1 MLHNFKNAIK
11 NDTYLT
17 LRWLTEMFGTDCE
30 NVLCSSVLTN
40 TQFILLYVL
49 LPLGLIATAL
59 SAQSH
64 SPSFIGVGR

>member
-1 MLHNFKNAIK
+1 
-11 NDTYLT
+11 
-17 LRWLTEMFGTDCE
+17 MFGTDCE

-64 SPSFIGVGR
+64 SPSFIGVGQ